1 MWGPLSDVRWFRFTP
16 LASSLFKRTIKTI
29 VKLELCA
36 PTERYPTGASPNVHM
51 VEDGGMIL
59 TGHPKTV

>member
-1 MWGPLSDVRWFRFTP
+1 
-16 LASSLFKRTIKTI
+16 

-51 VEDGGMIL
+51 VEDGGTIL